1 MCRVYT
7 YEYGK
12 KFLKEIRLNN
22 LNQKSTMVFN
32 KDKSLNKEKID
43 DMFPYLK
50 LVIKHTIT
58 FVLSTVVFNASCF
71 TLRQTLS
78 RKLYTIH
85 KVPLMI
91 RCTIEAV
98 FSHINFN
105 MHPKVRDDKYER
117 KKPPKFQQISIET
130 ISL

>member
-1 MCRVYT
+1 MSM
-7 YEYGK
+7 EK
-12 KFLKEIRLNN
+12 NSSKEIRLNN

-58 FVLSTVVFNASCF
+58 FVFDTVVFNASCF

-85 KVPLMI
+85 KG
-91 RCTIEAV
+91 A
-98 FSHINFN
+98 IN
-105 MHPKVRDDKYER
+105 DKMYH
-117 KKPPKFQQISIET
+117 
-130 ISL
+130 

>member
-1 MCRVYT
+1 MCCICT

-58 FVLSTVVFNASCF
+58 FFL
-71 TLRQTLS
+71 
-78 RKLYTIH
+78 
-85 KVPLMI
+85 
-91 RCTIEAV
+91 
-98 FSHINFN
+98 
-105 MHPKVRDDKYER
+105 KYYG
-117 KKPPKFQQISIET
+117 F
-130 ISL
+130 